1 MTESPF
7 DFPAQA
13 SVAGLDSA
21 TASYAGNLID
31 LLAQQLRQVISQR
44 KPEILPVFEGKQALP
59 RDDNELLLAGLQAW
73 GIWFQLLN
81 IAEEN
86 AAMRRRRVTE
96 GMQGLEHVAGTFANV
111 IAQAAEMGL
120 SHQEV
125 QDLLNRMT
133 VTPTITAH
141 PTEAKR
147 VTVLQVHRRIYVIL
161 YRLEGTRW
169 TPRERAALEEQLRNE
184 IDLLWLTG
192 ELRLEKPSVVQEIKW
207 GLHFFEQTLY
217 ERVPETLKRLD
228 LALSGHYPGETFT
241 VPPFFRFG
249 TWIGGDRDG
258 NPFVNNTVTR
268 EALSLNRQAILS
280 HYRKQLEQLFPKI
293 SVSIHAV
300 RAPAGFISHLDGLL
314 DASGHRKKLE
324 KRNPGEIFRQFVFC
338 MLEKIKNTEK
348 KSTLSNFTYDSADR
362 FIQDLKILEQG
373 LEEADCAQLATAQVT
388 PLRRQAE
395 AFRFC
400 TARLDVRENSTV
412 ITGALQDIWRLRQ
425 QGLPANLP
433 APAESR
439 SRKISSSAVIPAQAG
454 IQPGEASPPAPDS
467 AAWLEWIQTELS
479 RPLERL
485 PHFSFSDRQSTSTF
499 GLFQL
504 IAETRQTLDR
514 EAVGGFILSMTR
526 SVADVLGVYLLAKY
540 AGVFIDSQAVEL
552 SPLPV
557 VPLFETIEDLR
568 AAPRIMQAVLQTPV
582 VRRSVKEQGGTQEVM
597 IGYSDSNKDGG
608 FLTAHYE
615 LNRAQVELTRVGVKR
630 KIPIV
635 FFHGRGGSVSRGGG
649 PAGDAIA
656 AQPEGTVNGKLRIT
670 EQGEVVSSKYANH
683 GTAQYEMELLAASV
697 MEHTLKSMDAQQLT
711 PAPEFEQAMD
721 ALSSLA
727 YTAYR
732 QLVEETGLVDY
743 YHAASP
749 VQELGRLRIGSRPS
763 RRFGAGT
770 LDDLRAIPWV
780 FAWTQNR
787 HHVPAWYGLGS
798 AVENFAR
805 VRGREGV
812 KLLRDMYENWRL
824 FGQIIDDMEKSLAFV
839 DAEVMRSYAGLLSRS
854 EIKEKF
860 YLEILREYELSVEK
874 ILLITG
880 GTKPG
885 ERFPRFSRKLERR
898 GDILRQVGL
907 AQVELVKRYREQGKQ
922 QDLIALLLS
931 INCVSAGLGWT
942 G

>member
-1 MTESPF
+1 MSAF
-7 DFPAQA
+7 DFPEQPSA
-13 SVAGLDSA
+13 AGLDSA

-44 KPEILPVFEGKQALP
+44 KPEILPVFEGEKALP
-59 RDDNELLLAGLQAW
+59 RDDNDLLLAGLQAW

-96 GMQGLEHVAGTFANV
+96 GIEGLERVAGTFANV
-111 IAQAAEMGL
+111 IARAAGMGL
-120 SHQEV
+120 SHRQVQE
-125 QDLLNRMT
+125 LLDEMK

-161 YRLEGTRW
+161 YRLEATRW
-169 TPRERAALEEQLRNE
+169 TPRERESLEAQLRNE

-217 ERVPETLKRLD
+217 ERVPETLERLD
-228 LALSGHYPGETFT
+228 LALARHYPGKTFT

-249 TWIGGDRDG
+249 AWIGGDRDG

-268 EALSLNRQAILS
+268 EALSLNRQAVLA

-293 SVSIHAV
+293 SVSVHAI
-300 RAPAGFISHLDGLL
+300 RAPAGFMDHLDGLL
-314 DASGHRKKLE
+314 DASGQRKNLE

-338 MLEKIKNTEK
+338 VLQKIKNTEK
-348 KSTLSNFTYDSADR
+348 KSTLSTFRYDTADR

-373 LEEADCAQLATAQVT
+373 LEQADCAQLAKAQVT

-400 TARLDVRENSTV
+400 TARLDIRENSTV
-412 ITGALQDIWRLRQ
+412 ITRTLQDIWRLRQ
-425 QGLPANLP
+425 QQAFPADM
-433 APAESR
+433 PAEAGSR
-439 SRKISSSAVIPAQAG
+439 S
-454 IQPGEASPPAPDS
+454 GEAPPPAPES
-467 AAWLEWIQTELS
+467 AVWLEWIQAELAA
-479 RPLERL
+479 PFDQL
-485 PHFSFSDRQSTSTF
+485 PHFSFNDRQSASTF

-568 AAPRIMQAVLQTPV
+568 AAPRIMQAVLQAPV
-582 VRRSVKEQGGTQEVM
+582 VRRSVREQGGIQEVM

-608 FLTAHYE
+608 FLTANYE
-615 LNRAQVELTRVGVKR
+615 LSRAQAELTRTGMKR

-656 AQPEGTVNGKLRIT
+656 AQPAGTVNGKLRIT

-697 MEHTLKSMDAQQLT
+697 MEHTLESMDAQQHKN
-711 PAPEFEQAMD
+711 PPEFEQAID

-763 RRFGAGT
+763 RRFGAET

-798 AVENFAR
+798 AVENFVK
-805 VRGREGV
+805 VRGQEGL
-812 KLLRDMYENWRL
+812 KLLQEMYENWRL
-824 FGQIIDDMEKSLAFV
+824 FGLVVDEVEKSLAFV
-839 DAEVMRSYAGLLSRS
+839 DAGVMRSYAGLLNQSGTRD
-854 EIKEKF
+854 KF
-860 YLEILREYELSVEK
+860 YTRIVREYELSVEK

-880 GTKPG
+880 EKKLG

-922 QDLIALLLS
+922 ADLIALLLS

>member
-1 MTESPF
+1 MSAF
-7 DFPAQA
+7 DFPEQPSA
-13 SVAGLDSA
+13 AGLDSA

-31 LLAQQLRQVISQR
+31 LLARQLRQVISQR
-44 KPEILPVFEGKQALP
+44 KPEILPVFEGEKALP
-59 RDDNELLLAGLQAW
+59 RDDNDLLLAGLQAW

-96 GMQGLEHVAGTFANV
+96 GMEGLERVAGTFANV
-111 IAQAAEMGL
+111 IARAAGMGL
-120 SHQEV
+120 SHRQV
-125 QDLLNRMT
+125 QDLLDEMK

-161 YRLEGTRW
+161 YRLEATRW
-169 TPRERAALEEQLRNE
+169 TPRERESLEAQLRNE

-217 ERVPETLKRLD
+217 ERVPETLERLD
-228 LALSGHYPGETFT
+228 LALARHYPGKTFT

-249 TWIGGDRDG
+249 AWIGGDRDG

-268 EALSLNRQAILS
+268 EALSLNRQAVLA

-293 SVSIHAV
+293 SVSVHAI
-300 RAPAGFISHLDGLL
+300 RAPAGFMDHLDGLL
-314 DASGHRKKLE
+314 DASGQRKNLE

-338 MLEKIKNTEK
+338 LLQKIKNTEK
-348 KSTLSNFTYDSADR
+348 KSTLSTFRYDTADR

-373 LEEADCAQLATAQVT
+373 LEQADCAQLAKAQVT

-400 TARLDVRENSTV
+400 TARLDIRENSTV
-412 ITGALQDIWRLRQ
+412 ITRTLQDIWRLRQ
-425 QGLPANLP
+425 QQAFPADM
-433 APAESR
+433 PAEAGSR
-439 SRKISSSAVIPAQAG
+439 S
-454 IQPGEASPPAPDS
+454 GEAPPPAPES
-467 AAWLEWIQTELS
+467 AAWLEWIQAELAA
-479 RPLERL
+479 PFDQL
-485 PHFSFSDRQSTSTF
+485 PHFPFNDRQSASTF

-582 VRRSVKEQGGTQEVM
+582 VRRSVREQGGIQEVM

-615 LNRAQVELTRVGVKR
+615 LSRAQAELTRTGMRR

-656 AQPEGTVNGKLRIT
+656 AQPAGTVNGKLRIT

-697 MEHTLKSMDAQQLT
+697 MEHTLKSMDEQQHKH
-711 PAPEFEQAMD
+711 PPEFEQAID

-763 RRFGAGT
+763 RRFGAET

-798 AVENFAR
+798 AVENFVK
-805 VRGREGV
+805 VRGQEGL
-812 KLLRDMYENWRL
+812 KLLQEMYENWRL
-824 FGQIIDDMEKSLAFV
+824 FGLIVDEVEKSLAFV
-839 DAEVMRSYAGLLSRS
+839 DAGVMRSYAGLLNESGTRD
-854 EIKEKF
+854 KF
-860 YLEILREYELSVEK
+860 YTRIVREYELSIEK

-880 GTKPG
+880 ETKLG

-922 QDLIALLLS
+922 ADLIALLLS

>member
-1 MTESPF
+1 MKPASQPPF
-7 DFPAQA
+7 DFPEPS

-21 TASYAGNLID
+21 AASYAGSLID
-31 LLAQQLRQVISQR
+31 LLAQQLRRVISQR
-44 KPEILPVFEGKQALP
+44 RPDILPVFEGKQALP
-59 RDDNELLLAGLQAW
+59 RDDNELLQAGLQAW

-86 AAMRRRRVTE
+86 AAMRRRRATE
-96 GMQGLEHVAGTFANV
+96 GIRGLEHVSGTFANV
-111 IAQAAEMGL
+111 IARAAATGL
-120 SHQEV
+120 SHQDV
-125 QDLLNRMT
+125 QALLDNMK

-147 VTVLQVHRRIYVIL
+147 VTVLQIHRRIYVIL
-161 YRLEGTRW
+161 YRLEATRW
-169 TPRERAALEEQLRNE
+169 TRRERESLEAQLRNE

-192 ELRLEKPSVVQEIKW
+192 ELRLEKPTVVQEIKW

-217 ERVPETLKRLD
+217 ERVPETLERLS
-228 LALSGHYPGETFT
+228 LALSRHYPGKTFT

-268 EALSLNRQAILS
+268 EALLLNRRAVLA
-280 HYRKQLEQLFPKI
+280 HYRRQLERLFQQL
-293 SVSIHAV
+293 SVSNHAI
-300 RAPAGFISHLDGLL
+300 RAPAGFLDCLGSLL
-314 DASGHRKKLE
+314 DASGQRNALE
-324 KRNPGEIFRQFVFC
+324 KRNPGEIFRQYVFC
-338 MLEKIKNTEK
+338 LLEKIKNTEK
-348 KSTLSNFTYDSADR
+348 RSTLSRFTYDAADR

-373 LEEADCAQLATAQVT
+373 LEQADCAQLAGAQVT

-412 ITGALQDIWRLRQ
+412 ITATLQDVWRLRA
-425 QGLPANLP
+425 GRETPP
-433 APAESR
+433 DPV
-439 SRKISSSAVIPAQAG
+439 SSA
-454 IQPGEASPPAPDS
+454 
-467 AAWLEWIQTELS
+467 WLDWLQEELS
-479 RPLERL
+479 TPLEQL
-485 PHFSFSDRQSTSTF
+485 PHFSFSNRQSASTF

-504 IAETRQTLDR
+504 LAETRRTLDR

-552 SPLPV
+552 STLPV
-557 VPLFETIEDLR
+557 IPLFETIEDLR
-568 AAPRIMQAVLQTPV
+568 AAPRIMQALLQTPV
-582 VRRSVKEQGGTQEVM
+582 VRRSVKEHGGVQEVM

-608 FLTAHYE
+608 FLTANYE
-615 LNRAQVELTRVGVKR
+615 LNRAQVELARSGEKCR
-630 KIPIV
+630 IPIV

-649 PAGDAIA
+649 PSGNAIA
-656 AQPEGTVNGKLRIT
+656 AQPAGTVNGKLRIT

-697 MEHTLKSMDAQQLT
+697 MEHTLKSGAAAQLKPT
-711 PAPEFEQAMD
+711 PEYEQAMD

-732 QLVEETGLVDY
+732 GLVEETRLVDY

-749 VQELGRLRIGSRPS
+749 VQELGKMRIGSRPS
-763 RRFGAGT
+763 RRFSADT

-787 HHVPAWYGLGS
+787 HHVPTWYGLGS
-798 AVENFAR
+798 AVENFVK
-805 VRGREGV
+805 VRGQEGLE
-812 KLLRDMYENWRL
+812 LLQEMFENWRL
-824 FGQIIDDMEKSLAFV
+824 FGLIIDEVEKSLAFV
-839 DAEVMRSYAGLLSRS
+839 DLEVMRSYAGLLSEAETR
-854 EIKEKF
+854 ERF
-860 YLEILREYELSVEK
+860 YLQVVREYELSVEK

-880 GTKPG
+880 ETEPG
-885 ERFPRFSRKLERR
+885 ERFPRFGRKLERR

-907 AQVELVKRYREQGKQ
+907 AQVELVKRFRAQGKRA
-922 QDLIALLLS
+922 DLVALLLS

>member
-1 MTESPF
+1 MKSGSQSSF
-7 DFPAQA
+7 DFPEQS

-21 TASYAGNLID
+21 AASYAGNLID

-44 KPEILPVFEGKQALP
+44 KPDILPVFEGKQALP

-111 IAQAAEMGL
+111 VAQAAEMGL
-120 SHQEV
+120 SHLEV
-125 QDLLNRMT
+125 QDLLNRMK

-161 YRLEGTRW
+161 YRLEATRW
-169 TPRERAALEEQLRNE
+169 TPRERASLEDQLRDE

-217 ERVPETLKRLD
+217 ERVPETLERLD
-228 LALSGHYPGETFT
+228 LALSGHYPGKAFT
-241 VPPFFRFG
+241 VPPLFRFG

-258 NPFVNNTVTR
+258 NPFVNNSVTR
-268 EALSLNRQAILS
+268 EALMLNRQAVLLQ
-280 HYRKQLEQLFPKI
+280 YRKQLEQLFQKI
-293 SVSIHAV
+293 SVSIHAID
-300 RAPAGFISHLDGLL
+300 APAGFLKRLDSLL
-314 DASGHRKKLE
+314 DASGQRKKLE
-324 KRNPGEIFRQFVFC
+324 KRNPGEIFRQFVSC
-338 MLEKIKNTEK
+338 ILEKIKNTEK
-348 KSTLSNFTYDSADR
+348 KSTLSAFAYDASDR
-362 FIQDLKILEQG
+362 YIQDLKILEQG
-373 LEEADCAQLATAQVT
+373 LEQADCAQLACAQVT

-412 ITGALQDIWRLRQ
+412 ITGALQDIWRLRT
-425 QGLPANLP
+425 GRETP
-433 APAESR
+433 
-439 SRKISSSAVIPAQAG
+439 
-454 IQPGEASPPAPDS
+454 PGPDS
-467 AAWLEWIQTELS
+467 GAWLDWIQEELS
-479 RPLERL
+479 TPFDQL
-485 PHFSFSDRQSTSTF
+485 PHFSFSDRQSASTF

-582 VRRSVKEQGGTQEVM
+582 VRRSVKEQGGIQEVM

-615 LNRAQVELTRVGVKR
+615 LNRAQVELTKTGIKR

-656 AQPEGTVNGKLRIT
+656 AQPAGTVNGKLRIT

-711 PAPEFEQAMD
+711 QPPEYEQAMD

-732 QLVEETGLVDY
+732 GLVEEARLIDY

-749 VQELGRLRIGSRPS
+749 VQELGKMRIGSRPA
-763 RRFGAGT
+763 RRFGADT

-787 HHVPAWYGLGS
+787 HHVPTWYGLGS
-798 AVENFAR
+798 AVESFIK
-805 VRGREGV
+805 VRGREGL
-812 KLLRDMYENWRL
+812 KLLQEMFENWRL
-824 FGQIIDDMEKSLAFV
+824 FGLIIDEVEKSLSFV
-839 DAEVMRSYAGLLSRS
+839 DVEVMRSYAGLLNEPETRDRFY
-854 EIKEKF
+854 EK
-860 YLEILREYELSVEK
+860 IVREHALSTEK

-880 GTKPG
+880 ETEPG
-885 ERFPRFSRKLERR
+885 ERFPRFGRKLERR
-898 GDILRQVGL
+898 GDILTQVGL

-922 QDLIALLLS
+922 EDLVALLLS